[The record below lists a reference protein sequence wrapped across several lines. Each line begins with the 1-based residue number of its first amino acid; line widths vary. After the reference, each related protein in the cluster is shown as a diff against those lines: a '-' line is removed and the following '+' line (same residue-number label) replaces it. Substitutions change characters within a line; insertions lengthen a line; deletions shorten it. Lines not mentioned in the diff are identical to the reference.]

1 MKLVRYGAE
10 GKEKPGLVGEDGR
23 IRDLSAIVGDIDG
36 AALSP
41 KMLARIA
48 RLKPAA
54 LPAVRGRPRLGSCIA
69 TPTNFIGIGLNYTDH
84 ANEIGMDY
92 PTEPVIFQKASNCIS
107 GAHDPLLMP
116 KDADKID
123 WDVEIG
129 IVIGT
134 RASYVTERAAMDHV
148 AGFCLCNDVSE
159 RGFQLERGGT
169 WTKGK
174 SAPTFGPLGPW
185 MVTKD
190 EFADP
195 RRIALWLDVNGERM
209 QTGTTKSMIFSMK
222 KIVAYLSNFMVLE
235 PGDVIITGTPAGVGQ
250 GMEPKRFL
258 KPGDVV
264 TLGGDGLGE
273 QSHEVVAYRRTRAA

>member
-10 GKEKPGLVGEDGR
+10 GKEKPGLVGDDGR

-36 AALSP
+36 MALSP
-41 KMLARIA
+41 KALARLA
-48 RLKPAA
+48 KVKPAS
-54 LPAVRGRPRLGSCIA
+54 LPQVRGKPRLGSCVA
-69 TPTNFIGIGLNYTDH
+69 TPTNFIAIGLNYTDH

-92 PTEPVIFQKASNCIS
+92 PKEPVMFQKASNCIS
-107 GAHDPLLMP
+107 GATDPLLMP
-116 KDADKID
+116 RDADKID
-123 WDVEIG
+123 WEVEVG
-129 IVIGT
+129 IVMGT
-134 RASYVTERAAMDHV
+134 RAAYVSERAAMDHV

-174 SAPTFGPLGPW
+174 SAPSFGPLGPW

-190 EFADP
+190 EVANP
-195 RRIALWLDVNGERM
+195 QRIGLWLDVNGERM

-235 PGDVIITGTPAGVGQ
+235 PGDVIVTGTPAGVGQ
-250 GMEPKRFL
+250 GMSPKRFL
-258 KPGDVV
+258 KAGDVV

-273 QSHEVVAYRRTRAA
+273 QSHALVAYKRAR